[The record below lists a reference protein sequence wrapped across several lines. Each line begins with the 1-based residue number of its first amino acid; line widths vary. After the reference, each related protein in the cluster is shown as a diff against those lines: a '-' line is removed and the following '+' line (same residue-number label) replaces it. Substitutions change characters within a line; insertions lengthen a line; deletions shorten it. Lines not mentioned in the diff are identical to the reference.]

1 MNIEKEPQREIN
13 YINQYRRQMKN
24 YVMTS
29 RFNNSTWTE
38 NTNFRKRIDKHGCV
52 YCAPM
57 VVSQDIP
64 YDSIMFVLEMN
75 NDINRIMGI
84 GMVKNHPAQYKYNVY
99 ENNNFNRYVYTGKY
113 RIDRSSMTEE
123 EESIIRA
130 FDILCFSG
138 NHHMKRGQG
147 LTAFPVKSLCRC
159 AYNKMD
165 LVEFITN
172 MFKTRIIVQEI

>member
-84 GMVKNHPAQYKYNVY
+84 GMVKTTSTIQ
-99 ENNNFNRYVYTGKY
+99 
-113 RIDRSSMTEE
+113 I
-123 EESIIRA
+123 
-130 FDILCFSG
+130 
-138 NHHMKRGQG
+138 
-147 LTAFPVKSLCRC
+147 
-159 AYNKMD
+159 
-165 LVEFITN
+165 
-172 MFKTRIIVQEI
+172 